1 MSSLLLP
8 DLLAVFLAE
17 PVFEVRRKDGPLF
30 LRATERQMITM
41 LAYRAL
47 QPIRLESGKL
57 KAWKLVKSIQH
68 VRTILKSER
77 GRLDAEGNHT
87 VRRVKAP
94 VGSYYEHRMDV
105 CEGYR
110 R

>member
-1 MSSLLLP
+1 ML
-8 DLLAVFLAE
+8 
-17 PVFEVRRKDGPLF
+17 
-30 LRATERQMITM
+30 TM
-41 LAYRAL
+41 LAYKAL

-57 KAWKLVKSIQH
+57 KAWKLVNSIQH

-77 GRLDAEGNHT
+77 GRIDAQDNHT